1 MQYMYG
7 WAKRPMLP
15 RLCSQ
20 TLDPR
25 IPVSLILGQA
35 SWMKAVSD
43 GRCVGE
49 AISELRPHSYV
60 GVHRVHGAGH
70 HVHADQPRV
79 FNDLVNQ
86 TCSLADSG
94 RDREPGTPITAV
106 GEGDGPAEWDP
117 AHPTTN
123 HTDLE

>member
-15 RLCSQ
+15 RLAQ

-25 IPVSLILGQA
+25 VPLTLILGQR

-49 AISELRPHSYV
+49 AISELRPQSYV
-60 GVHRVHGAGH
+60 AVHRVSGAGH
-70 HVHADQPRV
+70 HVHADQPGV
-79 FNDLVNQ
+79 FNDLVNK

-94 RDREPGTPITAV
+94 GDVEPETVSGTESP
-106 GEGDGPAEWDP
+106 EWDP
-117 AHPTTN
+117 ARPTS
-123 HTDLE
+123 HAGLE